1 LGMTCDRCFK
11 PLAEGEHGEGVCPYE
26 PRKRV
31 ASIVDDTIA
40 GGPRMFENLG
50 AEPVYIETK
59 SQLRAEMRAR
69 GLREFVRHVGDKG
82 SDKSKNTSRWI

>member
-1 LGMTCDRCFK
+1 
-11 PLAEGEHGEGVCPYE
+11 
-26 PRKRV
+26 V